1 MIFRYTLHMN
11 LSFGAHLFFQTTFG
25 GIVLKCERTLERC
38 NVFDCVSLKL
48 ELHKPWVESNAS
60 FLQFQSKRVAV
71 IINPI
76 CCILC
81 IFIWVV
87 LWSKLSTGREIVVCF
102 RHDRKNLNGEDLS
115 WWYARFALHVTNQTT
130 LSSLQ
135 IELYGSTNTWN
146 IIWKM
151 FLQHLTGQMFWVW
164 SRATTLRTS
173 PKNLHLEHQFVHD
186 DVLSV
191 CPLY

>member
-1 MIFRYTLHMN
+1 MILRYTLHMN

-87 LWSKLSTGREIVVCF
+87 LWSKLSTDV
-102 RHDRKNLNGEDLS
+102 KS
-115 WWYARFALHVTNQTT
+115 WYASDTT
-130 LSSLQ
+130 GKTWTVRISVDDMRASHCTLQ
-135 IELYGSTNTWN
+135 IKRHFHRCKSNYTGRQTLGTSFGKCSSN
-146 IIWKM
+146 I
-151 FLQHLTGQMFWVW
+151 
-164 SRATTLRTS
+164 
-173 PKNLHLEHQFVHD
+173 
-186 DVLSV
+186 
-191 CPLY
+191 